1 MSNVFNA
8 DSRCNQFRVK
18 VGYSFI
24 HDILEE
30 VYQIDIDT
38 VDKEDLEEDMYHIK
52 DGFQDVVFAEC
63 SNAVDNVINRFIKNP
78 VGEINGNIIDEIGEV
93 VESFKDSDIITS
105 S

>member
-24 HDILEE
+24 HDILQD
-30 VYQIDIDT
+30 VYMIDLDS
-38 VDKEDLEEDMYHIK
+38 VDKEDLEEDMYYIQ
-52 DGFQDVVFAEC
+52 DGNEDVVFAEC
-63 SNAVDNVINRFIKNP
+63 ANAVDNVINRFIKNP
-78 VGEINGNIIDEIGEV
+78 VGCINENIIEEIGEV
-93 VESFKDSDIITS
+93 VQIFKDSDIITS